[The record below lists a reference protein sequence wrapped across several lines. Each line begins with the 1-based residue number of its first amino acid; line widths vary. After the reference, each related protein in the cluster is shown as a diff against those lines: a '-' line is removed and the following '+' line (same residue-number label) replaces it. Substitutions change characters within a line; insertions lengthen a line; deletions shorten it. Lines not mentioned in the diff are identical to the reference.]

1 MENLKDMHEFL
12 MDLRDEIE
20 CQVSESMYNKL
31 DDYIDF
37 LNDLLGNNGGEV

>member
-12 MDLRDEIE
+12 MDLRDEVE
-20 CQVSESMYNKL
+20 GQVTESAYNRL

-37 LNDLLGNNGGEV
+37 IYELYSGEKAE

>member
-12 MDLRDEIE
+12 MDLRSEIE
-20 CQVSESMYNKL
+20 GQVTSSMYNKL

-37 LNDLLGNNGGEV
+37 LNELLGNEN

>member
-20 CQVSESMYNKL
+20 GQISNSTYNRL

-37 LNDLLGNNGGEV
+37 LNELLGQNIN

>member
-12 MDLRDEIE
+12 MDLRNEIE
-20 CQVSESMYNKL
+20 GNVSGSMYNKL

-37 LNDLLGNNGGEV
+37 LNELLGNDND

>member
-12 MDLRDEIE
+12 IDLRDEIE
-20 CQVSESMYNKL
+20 GNVSESMYNKL

-37 LNDLLGNNGGEV
+37 LNELLENDNN